1 MSSEI
6 VVFHFQGGTSDKNW
20 AIRKKENADGTHD
33 IWYGRRGNRLRFI
46 TSAGKS
52 LAKRMN
58 EKLKEGYERVEGATI
73 DVETR
78 KVIFLDDSSNEVS
91 PIPSSLW
98 YRFRDPHFD
107 RNEIK
112 EFLDTTVLNLADEFK
127 HEAEILV
134 ELPIFKALKQGDK
147 NGGADLS
154 EGPLGIFL
162 LFALRRHMR
171 DEGLIPGT
179 NDFIQLAD
187 DNNETVSNDFDLL
200 GDLIVESSVAFID
213 VNQCIN
219 DDKSVNHDKVRE
231 KHLNRFLSLSATKE
245 LAIAMNCIEAPV
257 NLQAIA
263 SETRASFF

>member
-1 MSSEI
+1 MSNEI
-6 VVFHFQGGTSDKNW
+6 VVFHFQGGTSDKHW
-20 AIRKKENADGTHD
+20 AVRKKENADGTHD
-33 IWYGRRGNRLRFI
+33 IWYGRRGNRLRFV

-78 KVIFLDDSSNEVS
+78 KVIFLDDSTNDVPS
-91 PIPSSLW
+91 IPSSLW

-107 RNEIK
+107 RNEIQ
-112 EFLDTTVLNLADEFK
+112 EYLDTTVLNLADEFK

-134 ELPIFKALKQGDK
+134 ELPIFKALRQGDK
-147 NGGADLS
+147 NGGAELS

-162 LFALRRHMR
+162 IFALRRYMR
-171 DEGLIPGT
+171 DEGFIPGT

-187 DNNETVSNDFDLL
+187 DNNDILLNDFDFL
-200 GDLIVESSVAFID
+200 GDLIVESSVAFLE

-245 LAIAMNCIEAPV
+245 LAIAMGCIEAPIDLTV
-257 NLQAIA
+257 IPTDTTAA
-263 SETRASFF
+263 YF